1 LHQFFVR
8 KPRFHRVEKKLVLE
22 WFGESG
28 GFYHALCRQSCPF
41 FPIQGIPFVVSGDI
55 GELGIT
61 N

>member
-1 LHQFFVR
+1 VR